1 MQQRSRY
8 IEWDDKES
16 FTNILNPSWM
26 QVFNSIADVIVDI
39 HSIAVCSSMNIVAE
53 LHA

>member
-8 IEWDDKES
+8 IELDNKAL

-26 QVFNSIADVIVDI
+26 QVFNSIADVIVNI
-39 HSIAVCSSMNIVAE
+39 HSIAVCSSMNIVTE
-53 LHA
+53 LHG